1 MICTIEYC
9 IKILLQTKP
18 NLKLNLAYNWN
29 QVPSLPVILRL
40 NSISLKYNLNS
51 IPKPH
56 TFNSPPLK
64 SSVFFLMGP
73 LNKINPK
80 AMKAQ
85 GIKII
90 TEEGLKYIAKV
101 MSKVVHI
108 VFNEIGTKR
117 KKLF

>member
-1 MICTIEYC
+1 
-9 IKILLQTKP
+9 
-18 NLKLNLAYNWN
+18 
-29 QVPSLPVILRL
+29 
-40 NSISLKYNLNS
+40 
-51 IPKPH
+51 
-56 TFNSPPLK
+56 
-64 SSVFFLMGP
+64 MGP

-90 TEEGLKYIAKV
+90 TEEGLEYIAKV

-117 KKLF
+117 R